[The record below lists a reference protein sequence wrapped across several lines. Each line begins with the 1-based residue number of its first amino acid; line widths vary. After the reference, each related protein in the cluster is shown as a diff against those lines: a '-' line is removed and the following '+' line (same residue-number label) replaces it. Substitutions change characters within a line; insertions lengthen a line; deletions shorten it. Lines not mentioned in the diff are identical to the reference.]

1 MTQKVALLIA
11 QLGEKEALLAEKES
25 RINELERQIK
35 KNSQNSSKPP
45 SRDGLRKPVPK
56 SLRTPSRSQGNDCL
70 PHLPFRAWIEAGR
83 PLPRKGRGRVNA
95 TPAQNLLRRLEE
107 DSRQVLA
114 FAVDPAIP
122 FTNNQAE
129 QDLRMI
135 KVRQKVSGGFR
146 TPKGS
151 RLFLTVKSDTGTP
164 RKRSRDVGREGS
176 MPWPVPLHSFRRL
189 NLPLC
194 PLTSSLGGSR
204 PLASLKGTA
213 ELLPPHDR
221 GQGGLS
227 PDSGLLW
234 GKFVLLPDLRRVRS
248 VIWSGVI
255 K

>member
-25 RINELERQIK
+25 RIKELERQIK

-83 PLPRKGRGRVNA
+83 PLPRKGRGRVKA

-107 DSRQVLA
+107 YSRQVLA
-114 FAVDPAIP
+114 FAFDPAIP

-146 TPKGS
+146 TQKGA
-151 RLFLTVKSDTGTP
+151 RLFLTIKSYTGTL
-164 RKRSRDVGREGS
+164 RKRSRDVWTG
-176 MPWPVPLHSFRRL
+176 
-189 NLPLC
+189 
-194 PLTSSLGGSR
+194 LTNAITGHPFIPSD
-204 PLASLKGTA
+204 A
-213 ELLPPHDR
+213 
-221 GQGGLS
+221 
-227 PDSGLLW
+227 
-234 GKFVLLPDLRRVRS
+234 
-248 VIWSGVI
+248 
-255 K
+255 

>member
-25 RINELERQIK
+25 RIKELERQIK

-83 PLPRKGRGRVNA
+83 PLPRKGQGRVNA

-146 TPKGS
+146 TPKGA

-164 RKRSRDVGREGS
+164 RKCSRDVWTGRINAMAGPPSFLPTPE
-176 MPWPVPLHSFRRL
+176 PPPLPSHLLARRL
-189 NLPLC
+189 TPLLPLSRGRLSC
-194 PLTSSLGGSR
+194 YLLTIEAKVAYLPTPGSFGGNSFFF
-204 PLASLKGTA
+204 PI
-213 ELLPPHDR
+213 
-221 GQGGLS
+221 
-227 PDSGLLW
+227 
-234 GKFVLLPDLRRVRS
+234 FVGFDL
-248 VIWSGVI
+248 
-255 K
+255 